1 MALELA
7 WNQCPGF
14 STPAASRLLSYDW
27 PGNVRGLRNVVER
40 AVYRW
45 EDPERPV
52 DAVQFDP
59 FESPWRPLLTDD
71 KPALTEPERRAVQA
85 PPPATAS
92 DPASCADF
100 RLAGAG
106 NENALL
112 SAAPAKCPLNT
123 PQDAP
128 ATQPRHQQPPHHT

>member
-27 PGNVRGLRNVVER
+27 PGNVRELRNVVER

-59 FESPWRPLLTDD
+59 FESPWRPLLNDD

-85 PPPATAS
+85 PPPPSAY
-92 DPASCADF
+92 DPASGADF
-100 RLAGAG
+100 RLAVAG
-106 NENALL
+106 SEKARSEEHTAELQSLMPN
-112 SAAPAKCPLNT
+112 SA
-123 PQDAP
+123 
-128 ATQPRHQQPPHHT
+128 